1 MADGCTLLILAGGRS
16 RRMGRDKAALPA
28 RASNPS
34 HELPRRPT
42 PTFVEQ
48 IASRL
53 QPVVDE
59 VIVAGHASQ
68 ALGDNLRVITDLFPG
83 GGPLAGM
90 HAGFLAARHTL
101 VWVVACDLPDVEPA
115 LGPLMRSLA
124 NDCEAVVPLLDGEPE
139 GVCALYRRGLAP
151 RIEAL
156 LIAGERSVRSLLA
169 RCAVRYLT
177 ALELRAVDPGLRSF
191 RNVNTPADYAT
202 WLKTRSS

>member
-1 MADGCTLLILAGGRS
+1 MRSGCSLVILAGGQS
-16 RRMGRDKAALPA
+16 RRMGRDKAGLPA
-28 RASNPS
+28 GDGT
-34 HELPRRPT
+34 L
-42 PTFVEQ
+42 VEHL
-48 IASRL
+48 AHRL
-53 QPVVDE
+53 GPVVDE
-59 VIVAGHASQ
+59 TIVAGGSATLELAGVRRIDDRH
-68 ALGDNLRVITDLFPG
+68 PG
-83 GGPLAGM
+83 LGPLAGM

-101 VWVVACDLPDVEPA
+101 VWVVACDLPDVEPP